1 MLDALSKN
9 TLQKSKEMVVLN
21 SEEENNTY
29 KMEQDAEVNGFVY
42 RYLTGVSARV
52 AKLFKRECKTE
63 VVVDPSSPTINE
75 VIKSY
80 NAGQKRK
87 LNESAN
93 ATPAKKAKAANG
105 KAKKDESEDSSDD
118 SESEDEAPK
127 TNGKGKCLL

>member
-1 MLDALSKN
+1 
-9 TLQKSKEMVVLN
+9 MVVLN

-63 VVVDPSSPTINE
+63 VDEDPSSPTINE
-75 VIKSY
+75 VVKSLDAATINEVIKSF

-93 ATPAKKAKAANG
+93 GTPAKKAKAANG

-127 TNGKGKCLL
+127 TNGKGKCLV

>member
-1 MLDALSKN
+1 MFAKAS
-9 TLQKSKEMVVLN
+9 
-21 SEEENNTY
+21 
-29 KMEQDAEVNGFVY
+29 
-42 RYLTGVSARV
+42 
-52 AKLFKRECKTE
+52 KLFEGESKK
-63 VVVDPSSPTINE
+63 DHSSPIVDDE
-75 VIKSY
+75 DRKSF

-93 ATPAKKAKAANG
+93 GTPAKKAKAANG